1 MCFLLTTRTG
11 AVNTA
16 FDILQVSRN
25 AKWIFT
31 ETQAFGKSPFP
42 PRIFQVFPKE
52 SSFLAAQSFGLLHV
66 WALSVQMSFIQ
77 MKWKAVSLCRIWLW
91 APRVSRSHGQ
101 LVCESAWWQHATFQ
115 LRGSASMV
123 LHGLLFGSGL
133 VLRFTYLVLCFC
145 IVLEKWYLHI
155 KCFSCAVW
163 LQKALGAMGSDLKW
177 VWIKPALHCCEC
189 RKEELNLRRISPPY
203 VTPTR
208 PPSIWP
214 LSTGSLPWVL
224 VVSL

>member
-1 MCFLLTTRTG
+1 MCFLLSTREG

-16 FDILQVSRN
+16 FVIFQVSRN

-31 ETQAFGKSPFP
+31 ETHAFGKSAFP
-42 PRIFQVFPKE
+42 PQRVLFSCCSKLWTFACLGIVSANVLYTDEVK
-52 SSFLAAQSFGLLHV
+52 GCI
-66 WALSVQMSFIQ
+66 SVQDLALGPPCEQVS
-77 MKWKAVSLCRIWLW
+77 WPTCVWVSLVTAHHLPIVWVCFH
-91 APRVSRSHGQ
+91 VSARAF
-101 LVCESAWWQHATFQ
+101 V
-115 LRGSASMV
+115 
-123 LHGLLFGSGL
+123 LFGSGL
-133 VLRFTYLVLCFC
+133 VLRFIYLVLCSC

-189 RKEELNLRRISPPY
+189 RKEELNLRWISPPY
-203 VTPTR
+203 ITPTC

-214 LSTGSLPWVL
+214 LSTGCVPWVL
-224 VVSL
+224 VASL